1 MMVTTLRG
9 KKDGGEGEVQHRGAL
24 KRAHRDMSMAPSMS
38 ANAGRLKEKQEAD
51 EKGGGAWFG
60 GGGRGNGGRKSFD
73 GERTSNRGSIRRASA
88 LKFRL
93 DQKEETEKPKY
104 MIHPMSDFSTYWA
117 TWILLMVMITAV
129 LVPWSISFQPKN
141 NCKSHTE
148 DKIEC
153 LPRALFNLGLITDF
167 FFIIDIFI
175 CMRTGYV
182 DGQKNTVLEPKK
194 VMLNYIK
201 TWFFI
206 DVIASFPFDLI
217 AEEIIGGG
225 GDNVTTMYLKLFK
238 LPKFLRI
245 GRVIKRLE
253 NTMGS
258 GNLLRVLK
266 LMVAYFILAHWV
278 GCLWWFVGTLQME
291 SWKGGNVF
299 TGGKTWIERP
309 VPSGGYMS
317 TNVRTR
323 NVLSVYW
330 ALTTMTSVGYG
341 DITPYT
347 NMERS
352 FTMAVQLLG
361 WVCNAVVF
369 GNIGA
374 LVLSSDQNGARYR
387 QKVETINQIIRF
399 YALPDDLATRVRTSV
414 DMLWSSQKGLNTEV
428 LKDLPGNLQA
438 EILLQ
443 TQTGIVKR
451 AHMFKDCNSDF
462 IKGIVTRLLAKAYLP
477 DLIIVRKGQPVK
489 NLYFISKGWVKIVGS
504 LPTDLLAVL
513 TKGDYFGESIFTG
526 RRSLANVQAVT
537 YVDAFIISKSDMEDL
552 MHTFPDLA
560 EKIVHAVTE
569 RTATLKSRHSIL
581 TGVHEQMAADA
592 VEEMRKSQAINEKF
606 SQPYERMS
614 VDVMDSLDRMD
625 SISEGQKEIKD
636 YLETAVRQG
645 SFKGLKS
652 PLTGPSG

>member
-1 MMVTTLRG
+1 
-9 KKDGGEGEVQHRGAL
+9 
-24 KRAHRDMSMAPSMS
+24 
-38 ANAGRLKEKQEAD
+38 
-51 EKGGGAWFG
+51 
-60 GGGRGNGGRKSFD
+60 
-73 GERTSNRGSIRRASA
+73 
-88 LKFRL
+88 
-93 DQKEETEKPKY
+93 

-117 TWILLMVMITAV
+117 TWILLMVLITAV
-129 LVPWSISFQPKN
+129 LVPWSISFQPQN
-141 NCKSHTE
+141 NCKPHTQ

-153 LPRALFNLGLITDF
+153 LPQALFNLGLITDF

-194 VMLNYIK
+194 VMVNYVK

-217 AEEIIGGG
+217 AEEIVTDD

-309 VPSGGYMS
+309 VPSGGDYMS

-323 NVLSVYW
+323 YVLSVYW

-399 YALPDDLATRVRTSV
+399 YALPEDLATRVRTSV

-489 NLYFISKGWVKIVGS
+489 NLYFISKGWVKIVGT
-504 LPTDLLAVL
+504 LPTEPPRRPDEGRLLRGVHLHRAAQPGQRPGGDLRRRLHHQQVGHGGPDAHLPRPRRKDRARRHRADGHPQVPPL
-513 TKGDYFGESIFTG
+513 HPHRGPRADGGG
-526 RRSLANVQAVT
+526 RRGG
-537 YVDAFIISKSDMEDL
+537 DA
-552 MHTFPDLA
+552 
-560 EKIVHAVTE
+560 
-569 RTATLKSRHSIL
+569 
-581 TGVHEQMAADA
+581 
-592 VEEMRKSQAINEKF
+592 EEPGNQREVL
-606 SQPYERMS
+606 P
-614 VDVMDSLDRMD
+614 
-625 SISEGQKEIKD
+625 
-636 YLETAVRQG
+636 AVRTHVRRRHGFPGPHGQHLRGAEGDQG
-645 SFKGLKS
+645 IPRDGGAGGLVQGPQVPPRPEQLERRRMRANAAS
-652 PLTGPSG
+652 PSAALDCGQRRRPLCMKESTTS